1 MDKILA
7 LYDSDTVYVTRFIEY
22 FSKTRMPDYQ
32 IIAFTSS
39 ESLKAYLS
47 TNMIDVLLL
56 GDKHELE
63 PAVQNKINA
72 IYQLVEYPTTS
83 KEDNPPSI
91 HKYQSAKQMI
101 HNVISDLS
109 KKKTGQEDHPPNQ
122 TNIISLFVP
131 SPGFESLSFAWSL
144 NAMLSNE
151 KSLFILFDL
160 FSISLLSP
168 TNINRDLSD
177 LIYFLKEKSR
187 VKIDVLS
194 FIKEIKSV
202 GYEDT
207 LKYIS
212 GIYHASDLLALSK
225 EDMNELIKI
234 MKATT
239 DYQNIIF
246 YISFMSEA
254 MMELLDLSN
263 SIAVLT
269 TNQRYEQELIR
280 EWKEQMLR
288 SGFSVDMARYQLVS
302 LSKEEYRAIP
312 ISLYEL
318 TQSNAW
324 KSARDYMDVL
334 EN

>member
-83 KEDNPPSI
+83 K
-91 HKYQSAKQMI
+91 
-101 HNVISDLS
+101 
-109 KKKTGQEDHPPNQ
+109 EDHPPNQ